1 VLVLVVPQL
10 LFSYKGRDHDPQACK
25 NHKTGVIF
33 CIQSSRKKAKDS
45 RSTKNSERSFPVK
58 SKSTKTRA
66 KCPKDLL
73 FVASSSTI
81 GESIPLMISNKSL
94 GLQCSCRRSRILTN
108 IGYGPIEYY
117 LEWNQGSIGVIS
129 TSLIV
134 GSMFPRPK
142 RWVDPPRMERK
153 TRRKPLQP
161 ESIPITDWALELGY
175 FSSSSKV
182 LMGEA
187 PFGMMI
193 LPCRL
198 FL

>member
-1 VLVLVVPQL
+1 MKLKKMVLEMVKYVRVKLEQL
-10 LFSYKGRDHDPQACK
+10 LGHVVHGDLAYLAHQL
-25 NHKTGVIF
+25 HL
-33 CIQSSRKKAKDS
+33 KKAKDS

-117 LEWNQGSIGVIS
+117 LE
-129 TSLIV
+129 
-134 GSMFPRPK
+134 
-142 RWVDPPRMERK
+142 
-153 TRRKPLQP
+153 
-161 ESIPITDWALELGY
+161 
-175 FSSSSKV
+175 
-182 LMGEA
+182 
-187 PFGMMI
+187 
-193 LPCRL
+193 
-198 FL
+198 